1 MNARLEHYKGR
12 EQSFIKHIFLTR
24 YLTNAAYKT
33 FQGRSKVFNFIDSFA
48 GPWRVNDDANYS
60 DASFSQAV
68 DTLENVRRSLE
79 ARGVSGLK
87 IRFCFCEKRNSSVE
101 ELKKIAETKDS
112 LEIHVF
118 EGAFED
124 NLDAIAKVCSDGFS
138 FTFIDPTGWNVRT
151 DDILKFLQRVD
162 GEFLLNFMSEHINR
176 HAEYSEVAESFGR
189 FCANPDWKNDYDKL
203 PSDWSNERRML
214 KLLKTKIKVT
224 KAARYTPDFPIL
236 KPRENRIKMRLI
248 LGTNS
253 GKGLEV
259 FRDTQHSVEQ
269 DEIKTRHRL
278 KNSSGH
284 EVSLF
289 SESELTALE
298 QNNSGTGCPQFARRA
313 EELIVAALRKLGP
326 STYST
331 LLPIV
336 LELVPIKKS
345 QLNKLLVDMRNLD
358 RIRYHLPD
366 KKRVPQPSTIITLA

>member
-1 MNARLEHYKGR
+1 
-12 EQSFIKHIFLTR
+12 
-24 YLTNAAYKT
+24 
-33 FQGRSKVFNFIDSFA
+33 
-48 GPWRVNDDANYS
+48 
-60 DASFSQAV
+60 
-68 DTLENVRRSLE
+68 
-79 ARGVSGLK
+79 
-87 IRFCFCEKRNSSVE
+87 
-101 ELKKIAETKDS
+101 
-112 LEIHVF
+112 
-118 EGAFED
+118 
-124 NLDAIAKVCSDGFS
+124 
-138 FTFIDPTGWNVRT
+138 
-151 DDILKFLQRVD
+151 
-162 GEFLLNFMSEHINR
+162 
-176 HAEYSEVAESFGR
+176 
-189 FCANPDWKNDYDKL
+189 
-203 PSDWSNERRML
+203 
-214 KLLKTKIKVT
+214 
-224 KAARYTPDFPIL
+224 
-236 KPRENRIKMRLI
+236 MRLI